1 MLQSIPVSQYPNIP
15 ISQYLNIPLSQYPN
29 ISISQQHCMKRF
41 ENKVCLITGAG
52 SGIGAATAMA
62 FAKEGGKVIAADI
75 NEIASQEIATKI
87 NDTGGDAIALH
98 VNIAEKASVQNMIR
112 DAVQKFGRL
121 DCAVNSAGIAGKITA
136 SLHEYPED
144 DWMGMMQINLF
155 GTYYCLK
162 EEVIQLLKNGGGAI
176 VNVASAAG
184 LVAQPGN
191 SPYATSKFAVVG
203 LTRTAAKEYATQNI
217 RINAICPTAIETP
230 MIMERRR
237 KLAHDPIALE
247 AAKNYQAMKRMGQP
261 EEVAAVILWLCSD
274 QASFI
279 TGHAMPVDGGAF
291 A

>member
-1 MLQSIPVSQYPNIP
+1 MN
-15 ISQYLNIPLSQYPN
+15 
-29 ISISQQHCMKRF
+29 RF
-41 ENKVCLITGAG
+41 KNRVCLITGAG

-62 FAKEGGKVIAADI
+62 FANEGGKVIAADI
-75 NEIASQEIATKI
+75 NENDSQEIANKI
-87 NDTGGDAIALH
+87 NVSGGEAIALH
-98 VNIAEKASVQNMIR
+98 VNIADKASVEKMIA
-112 DAVQKFGRL
+112 DAVQKYGRL
-121 DCAVNSAGIAGKITA
+121 DCAVNSAGIAGKLTA
-136 SLHEYPED
+136 ALHEYPED
-144 DWMGMMQINLF
+144 DWMNMMQVNLF

-162 EEVIQLLKNGGGAI
+162 EEVVQMLKDGGGSI

-230 MIMERRR
+230 MIMEGRR
-237 KLAHDPIALE
+237 KLAYNPEALE

-261 EEVAAVILWLCSD
+261 EEVAEVILWLCSD